1 MSREIRPG
9 PTKARLAWLRLVDRY
24 PTHPWPRGPVAYQCY
39 QLGYTEWR
47 VSIDGEL
54 MGWAE
59 AYRRDIPGWRDRY
72 LIRGEVLTDLGRQL
86 LREADGTR

>member
-24 PTHPWPRGPVAYQCY
+24 PTHRGPRSPVRYHCW

-47 VSIDGEL
+47 VSLDGEL
-54 MGWAE
+54 MAWSE
-59 AYRRDIPGWRDRY
+59 MVRRDVPGWRDRY
-72 LIRGEVLTDLGRQL
+72 LRRGEVLTELGRQL
-86 LREADGTR
+86 LREADGAQ